1 MAIKADKNT
10 RMGVIG
16 DIKQELRNS
25 GAFKIFYNAAKGE
38 RK

>member
-1 MAIKADKNT
+1 
-10 RMGVIG
+10 MGLIS

-25 GAFKIFYNAAKGE
+25 GAYKIFYNAAHGE